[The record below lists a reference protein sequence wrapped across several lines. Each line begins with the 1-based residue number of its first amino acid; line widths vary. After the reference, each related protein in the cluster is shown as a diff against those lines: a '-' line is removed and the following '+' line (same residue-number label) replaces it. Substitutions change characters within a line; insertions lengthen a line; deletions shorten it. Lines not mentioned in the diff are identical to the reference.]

1 MTGRSLRIL
10 LLASLVLNM
19 FLVGGITGAAIMWS
33 RTETQRPLNGVGR
46 PARLRQAS
54 EALQPDNRRA
64 LRQAVRAAARS
75 VRPQAERARAARIE
89 ARDLLTKPDFD
100 RAAFETALARA
111 RADDIAIRTRL
122 EQSVVGVV
130 ATLPVE
136 ERVVL
141 AKGLE
146 RSGALRMPRDRRGKG
161 VAADGVAGS
170 NASPQQYQPVHPE

>member
-1 MTGRSLRIL
+1 MRGRGLRIAL
-10 LLASLVLNM
+10 VVSLVLNM

-33 RTETQRPLNGVGR
+33 KTETRRPLNGIGR

-54 EALQPDNRRA
+54 EDLQPDNRRA

-75 VRPQAERARAARIE
+75 VRPQARRARAARIE
-89 ARDLLTKPDFD
+89 ARDLLMKPDFD
-100 RAAFETALARA
+100 RAAFEAALARA

-130 ATLPVE
+130 ATLPAE
-136 ERVVL
+136 ERAVL

-146 RSGALRMPRDRRGKG
+146 TSGALRMPRNRRGRG
-161 VAADGVAGS
+161 MAGEAEEAAP
-170 NASPQQYQPVHPE
+170 SPGRSE